1 MLPRAES
8 ALSSAAMVA
17 LPRVAD
23 DGAVHHGHARMP
35 CSLAP
40 VPSASLS
47 RPQVLFSRARRDPT
61 SDEDKK
67 TGGFFGRLKAA
78 LGRTRGALVGRLSA
92 LLAGR
97 RTLDE
102 QLVEDMETVLLS
114 ADVGIEATRRILDEM
129 RRRTRSKRLQDESA
143 LAEALRGAMVDIL
156 EPVSRPLRPSPAN
169 PFVIL
174 MVGVNGTGK
183 TTSAAKL
190 AHRFKGEGRRVLL
203 AAGDTFRAAA
213 IEQLQTW
220 GERLAIPVIAQHSGA
235 DSASVVYDALSSAR
249 ARGTDLLIADTA
261 GRLHTQ
267 SGLME
272 ELKKVRRVIKKID
285 AEAPH
290 ETLLVIDA
298 STGQNA
304 LSQARQ
310 FAEAVDVSGLILTKL
325 DGTAKGGIIFA
336 IAESLGIPIRYVGMG
351 EGLDDLR
358 DFDAHDFVDALLEQ

>member
-1 MLPRAES
+1 MTRTDS
-8 ALSSAAMVA
+8 A
-17 LPRVAD
+17 R
-23 DGAVHHGHARMP
+23 DGASKA
-35 CSLAP
+35 
-40 VPSASLS
+40 
-47 RPQVLFSRARRDPT
+47 
-61 SDEDKK
+61 
-67 TGGFFGRLKAA
+67 GGFFGRLKAA
-78 LGRTRGALVGRLSA
+78 LGRTRNALVGRLGA

-97 RTLDE
+97 KVLDE

-114 ADVGIEATRRILDEM
+114 ADVGIEATRRIIDDL
-129 RRRTRSKRLQDESA
+129 RRRAAAGRAGDEAA
-143 LAEALRGAMVDIL
+143 LDAALREAMVEIL
-156 EPVSRPLRPSPAN
+156 APVCQPLRVSDAD

-190 AHRFKGEGRRVLL
+190 AHRFKGDGRRVLL

-220 GERLAIPVIAQHSGA
+220 GERLNVPVIAQHSGA
-235 DSASVVYDALSSAR
+235 DSASVIYDALSSAR

-272 ELKKVRRVIKKID
+272 ELKKVRRVIKKLD
-285 AEAPH
+285 PDAPH

-304 LSQARQ
+304 LAQARQ
-310 FAEAVDVSGLILTKL
+310 FTEAVEVSGLVLTKL

-336 IAESLGIPIRYVGMG
+336 IAQTLGIPIRYVGVG

-358 DFDAHDFVDALLEQ
+358 DFDANDFVDALLEG

>member
-1 MLPRAES
+1 MLGCRASRAGAS
-8 ALSSAAMVA
+8 A
-17 LPRVAD
+17 R
-23 DGAVHHGHARMP
+23 
-35 CSLAP
+35 
-40 VPSASLS
+40 SASHSHL
-47 RPQVLFSRARRDPT
+47 QVLFSRTKRDSAP
-61 SDEDKK
+61 DEDQRK
-67 TGGFFGRLKAA
+67 GGFFGRLKAA
-78 LGRTRGALVGRLSA
+78 LGRTRGALVDRLSA

-97 RTLDE
+97 RRLDE
-102 QLVEDMETVLLS
+102 DLVEDMETVLLS
-114 ADVGIEATRRILDEM
+114 ADVGIEATRRILDELKL
-129 RRRTRSKRLQDESA
+129 RARSSRLDDESA
-143 LAEALRGAMVDIL
+143 LADALRAAMVDIL
-156 EPVSRPLRPSPAN
+156 EPVSRPLRLSPAM
-169 PFVIL
+169 PFVVL

-190 AHRFKGEGRRVLL
+190 AHRFKGEGRSVLL

-220 GERLAIPVIAQHSGA
+220 GERLSIPVIAQHSGA
-235 DSASVVYDALSSAR
+235 DSASVIYDALSSAR

-272 ELKKVRRVIKKID
+272 ELKKVRRVIKKLD
-285 AEAPH
+285 ADAPH

-304 LSQARQ
+304 LLQARQ
-310 FAEAVDVSGLILTKL
+310 FTEAVGVSGLVLTKL

-336 IAESLGIPIRYVGMG
+336 IAQSLGIPIRYVGVG

-358 DFDAHDFVDALLEQ
+358 DFDAHDFVDALLKD

>member
-1 MLPRAES
+1 M
-8 ALSSAAMVA
+8 
-17 LPRVAD
+17 
-23 DGAVHHGHARMP
+23 
-35 CSLAP
+35 
-40 VPSASLS
+40 
-47 RPQVLFSRARRDPT
+47 
-61 SDEDKK
+61 
-67 TGGFFGRLKAA
+67 
-78 LGRTRGALVGRLSA
+78 GRLSA

-97 RTLDE
+97 RALDDE
-102 QLVEDMETVLLS
+102 LVEDMETVLLS
-114 ADVGIEATRRILDEM
+114 SDVGIEATRRIMDEL
-129 RRRTRSKRLQDESA
+129 RRRAQANRLDDESA

-156 EPVSRPLRPSPAN
+156 EPVSRPLRLSPAS

-190 AHRFKGEGRRVLL
+190 AHRFKGEGRSVLL

-235 DSASVVYDALSSAR
+235 DSASVVYDALASAR

-272 ELKKVRRVIKKID
+272 ELKKVRRVVKKLD

-310 FAEAVDVSGLILTKL
+310 FTETVGVSGLILTKL

-336 IAESLGIPIRYVGMG
+336 IAQSIGIPIRYVGVG

>member
-1 MLPRAES
+1 M
-8 ALSSAAMVA
+8 
-17 LPRVAD
+17 
-23 DGAVHHGHARMP
+23 
-35 CSLAP
+35 
-40 VPSASLS
+40 
-47 RPQVLFSRARRDPT
+47 LFSRARKDPAP
-61 SDEDKK
+61 DDDKK
-67 TGGFFGRLKAA
+67 PGGFFGRLKAA

-92 LLAGR
+92 LLTGR
-97 RTLDE
+97 RSLDE
-102 QLVEDMETVLLS
+102 DLIEDMESVLLS
-114 ADVGIEATRRILDEM
+114 SDVGIEATRRILDEM
-129 RRRTRSKRLQDESA
+129 RRRARSKRLDDESA
-143 LAEALRGAMVDIL
+143 LAEALHGAMVDVL
-156 EPVSRPLRPSPAN
+156 EPVSRPLRPSPAR

-190 AHRFKGEGRRVLL
+190 AHRFKGEGRSVLL

-310 FAEAVDVSGLILTKL
+310 FAEAVSVSGLILTKL

-336 IAESLGIPIRYVGMG
+336 IAESLGIPIRYVGVG
-351 EGLDDLR
+351 ESLDDLR

>member
-1 MLPRAES
+1 MPRFQG
-8 ALSSAAMVA
+8 
-17 LPRVAD
+17 R
-23 DGAVHHGHARMP
+23 GAR
-35 CSLAP
+35 
-40 VPSASLS
+40 SLS
-47 RPQVLFSRARRDPT
+47 VSLWRSQVLFSRSRRDPKPDD
-61 SDEDKK
+61 DEKA
-67 TGGFFGRLKAA
+67 GGFFGRLKSA
-78 LGRTRGALVGRLSA
+78 LGRTRGALVGRLGA

-97 RTLDE
+97 RSLDE
-102 QLVEDMETVLLS
+102 QLTEDMESVLLG
-114 ADVGIEATRRILDEM
+114 ADVGIEATGRIMDAM
-129 RRRTRSKRLQDESA
+129 RRRARTQRPDDEAA
-143 LAEALRGAMVDIL
+143 LAEALRDAMVDIL
-156 EPVSRPLRPSPAN
+156 EPVSRPLRPSPAR

-190 AHRFKGEGRRVLL
+190 AHRFKGEGRAVLL

-220 GERLAIPVIAQHSGA
+220 GERLEVPVVAQHAGA

-285 AEAPH
+285 ADAPH

-298 STGQNA
+298 GTGQNA

-310 FAEAVDVSGLILTKL
+310 FAEAVGVSGLVLTKL

-336 IAESLGIPIRYVGMG
+336 IAHTLGIPIRYVGVG

-358 DFDAHDFVDALLEQ
+358 DFDAHDFVDALLDA

>member
-1 MLPRAES
+1 M
-8 ALSSAAMVA
+8 
-17 LPRVAD
+17 
-23 DGAVHHGHARMP
+23 
-35 CSLAP
+35 
-40 VPSASLS
+40 
-47 RPQVLFSRARRDPT
+47 LFSRTKRDPAPH
-61 SDEDKK
+61 DDHKA
-67 TGGFFGRLKAA
+67 GGFFGRLKAA
-78 LGRTRGALVGRLSA
+78 LGRTRGALAGRLSA
-92 LLAGR
+92 LIAGR
-97 RTLDE
+97 RRLDE
-102 QLVEDMETVLLS
+102 DLVEDMETVLLS
-114 ADVGIEATRRILDEM
+114 SDVGVEATRRILDELK
-129 RRRTRSKRLQDESA
+129 RRAGSSRLDDESA
-143 LAEALRGAMVDIL
+143 LAEALHAAMVEIL
-156 EPVSRPLRPSPAN
+156 EPVSRPLRPSPAS

-190 AHRFKGEGRRVLL
+190 AHRFKGEGRSVLL

-220 GERLAIPVIAQHSGA
+220 GERLSIPVIAQHSGA
-235 DSASVVYDALSSAR
+235 DSASVIYDALSSAR

-272 ELKKVRRVIKKID
+272 ELKKVRRVIKKLD
-285 AEAPH
+285 ADAPH

-310 FAEAVDVSGLILTKL
+310 FTEAVGVSGLVLTKL

-336 IAESLGIPIRYVGMG
+336 IAQSLGIPIRYVGVG

-358 DFDAHDFVDALLEQ
+358 DFVAHDFVDALLKD

>member
-1 MLPRAES
+1 M
-8 ALSSAAMVA
+8 
-17 LPRVAD
+17 
-23 DGAVHHGHARMP
+23 
-35 CSLAP
+35 
-40 VPSASLS
+40 
-47 RPQVLFSRARRDPT
+47 LFSRARKDPAP
-61 SDEDKK
+61 DDDKK
-67 TGGFFGRLKAA
+67 AGGFFGRLKAA

-97 RTLDE
+97 RALDE
-102 QLVEDMETVLLS
+102 ELIEDMETVLLS
-114 ADVGIEATRRILDEM
+114 ADVGIEATRRIMEAM
-129 RRRTRSKRLQDESA
+129 RGRARSKRLDDESA
-143 LAEALRGAMVDIL
+143 LAEALRDAMVDIL

-235 DSASVVYDALSSAR
+235 DSASVVYDALTSAR
-249 ARGTDLLIADTA
+249 ARGTELLIADTA

-285 AEAPH
+285 EEAPH

-310 FAEAVDVSGLILTKL
+310 FAEAVSVSGLILTKL

-336 IAESLGIPIRYVGMG
+336 IAESLGIPIRYVGVG